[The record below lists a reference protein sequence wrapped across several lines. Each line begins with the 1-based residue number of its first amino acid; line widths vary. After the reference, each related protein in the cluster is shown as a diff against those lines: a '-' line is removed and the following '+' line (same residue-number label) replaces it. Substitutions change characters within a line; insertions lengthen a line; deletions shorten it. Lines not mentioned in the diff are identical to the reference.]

1 MKKITA
7 LCLIIISINLSAQ
20 KTVNYTRATDYKL
33 EKNTESIKLIR
44 GFWKANRETSYLSLL
59 PFITPVKNR
68 RIPTIEGEGTSDIQ
82 LVEAFLNLSYPLFFG
97 KLTNSKLISLEYTGN
112 FRMTLD
118 DSKPLTPGSHKIGF
132 SLYNILSKKYSN
144 KEKGELRFFTSRI
157 QIKHYSNGQ
166 APGFHYVDPNDITN
180 KRNAYLDGD
189 FSTNLISFQ
198 VTKGVFRKFPGS
210 LHQMSFEYRHDLGT
224 ENSTFAY
231 SKEQENSYGR
241 NRFQFT
247 YDYRTKRWDKRY
259 EHHYR
264 FSTEYILGN
273 LDSFTPNLINSTKKY
288 RMSFKGLYEFA
299 PKKHYS
305 VGYFVSMFYGRDY
318 LNIRYDDLIFS
329 LQAGLTL
336 NLDKFFL

>member
-144 KEKGELRFFTSRI
+144 KEKGELR
-157 QIKHYSNGQ
+157 
-166 APGFHYVDPNDITN
+166 
-180 KRNAYLDGD
+180 
-189 FSTNLISFQ
+189 
-198 VTKGVFRKFPGS
+198 
-210 LHQMSFEYRHDLGT
+210 
-224 ENSTFAY
+224 
-231 SKEQENSYGR
+231 
-241 NRFQFT
+241 
-247 YDYRTKRWDKRY
+247 W
-259 EHHYR
+259 
-264 FSTEYILGN
+264 
-273 LDSFTPNLINSTKKY
+273 
-288 RMSFKGLYEFA
+288 
-299 PKKHYS
+299 
-305 VGYFVSMFYGRDY
+305 
-318 LNIRYDDLIFS
+318 LN
-329 LQAGLTL
+329 
-336 NLDKFFL
+336 